1 MHSSSFQFIAL
12 HYPTLNYINIIVYS
26 ISTHINHEYIVHPN
40 LSSLTG
46 CPWYGKDHPV
56 WCESPGSAWVGPIR
70 WRSGSLS
77 STQFSTK
84 NTNSDLLA
92 RYIHNRWLWILS
104 HMYLYIY
111 VVYIYIYCIYD
122 FFYVGQNCVSHF
134 GVKSKI
140 SKYSQLVLFSDRFF
154 ENKLL

>member
-92 RYIHNRWLWILS
+92 RYIHNRWLWFLS

-122 FFYVGQNCVSHF
+122 FFMWDKIVSH
-134 GVKSKI
+134 I
-140 SKYSQLVLFSDRFF
+140 SAWNQDFQIRKACSLFRSRI